1 MKSLSKMKSLK
12 ERRKIE
18 KECDELWSKIVRST
32 GECQRCGK
40 KTALQAAHIISRKHK
55 LFRWDL
61 RNGLC
66 LCVRCHLYW
75 QHREPVEFTE
85 WLKTNYPEKYR
96 LVLEKDKITGR
107 VDIEKVR
114 EELRSNP
121 ASGVKING
129 YRNEIEK
136 NINKLRN
143 LNKPN

>member
-1 MKSLSKMKSLK
+1 MKSRSKTSK
-12 ERRKIE
+12 RKIE
-18 KECDELWSKIVRST
+18 KECDELWSKIIRST

-40 KTALQAAHIISRKHK
+40 KTGLQAAHIISRKHK

-75 QHREPVEFTE
+75 QHREAIEFAE
-85 WLKTNYPEKYR
+85 WLKANYPEKYNFA
-96 LVLEKDKITGR
+96 LNKDKMVGK

-121 ASGVKING
+121 ALGTKVED
-129 YRNEIEK
+129 YREAIEK
-136 NINKLRN
+136 NISKLRD